1 MTNSSTSIQPSPSLD
16 IKLPKKGMPV
26 TIITGFLGS
35 GKTTLLN
42 HILNT
47 SQDLKVAVL
56 VNEFGDIDI
65 DSQLLTTIDQDMV
78 QLTNGCICCT
88 INDDLVE
95 AVYSVLERE
104 EKIDHVVIETTGVA
118 DPLPI
123 ILTFVSSQLKD
134 VTTLDSIITLVD
146 SETFTPECFQ
156 SEAAL
161 NQITFG
167 DIVVLNKTDLTTE
180 QKVEELEEW
189 IRERKWGAR
198 LLRSQQ
204 GQVPLPLILDT
215 ALFDPKAY
223 EAEAKAFA
231 EQEAHHD
238 HDHHGHDHDHHH
250 HHDHDHHHHSD
261 HLTVDGFSSMVFE
274 SDRPFILEKMQAFVT
289 DQLPEE
295 VFRAKGFMWFEKN
308 TSRYIFQLSGKR
320 YTMDADQWPN
330 APKNQLVFIGRNI
343 DTAQLKQL
351 LTDCLAS

>member
-1 MTNSSTSIQPSPSLD
+1 
-16 IKLPKKGMPV
+16 MPV

-104 EKIDHVVIETTGVA
+104 EKIDHMVIETTGVA

-123 ILTFVSSQLKD
+123 ILTFVGSQLKD
-134 VTTLDSIITLVD
+134 LTTLDSVITLVD

-167 DIVVLNKTDLTTE
+167 DIVVLNKTDLAAD

-189 IRERKWGAR
+189 IREQKWGAR

-215 ALFDPKAY
+215 TLFDPKAY
-223 EAEAKAFA
+223 EAEVKAFV
-231 EQEAHHD
+231 EQET
-238 HDHHGHDHDHHH
+238 
-250 HHDHDHHHHSD
+250 HHDHDHHHHGEHDHHHGEHDHHHHGDHDHHHHHSE
-261 HLTVDGFSSMVFE
+261 HLTIDGFSSMAFE
-274 SDRPFILEKMQAFVT
+274 SDRPFVLEKMQAFIT
-289 DQLPEE
+289 DHLPEE

-320 YTMDADQWPN
+320 YTMDNDQWPD

-343 DTAQLKQL
+343 DTAQLKEL
-351 LTDCLAS
+351 LTDCLAP

>member
-1 MTNSSTSIQPSPSLD
+1 
-16 IKLPKKGMPV
+16 MPV

-65 DSQLLTTIDQDMV
+65 DSQLLTTIDENMV

-180 QKVEELEEW
+180 QKVKELEEW
-189 IRERKWGAR
+189 IRDRKWGAR

-231 EQEAHHD
+231 EQEAHD
-238 HDHHGHDHDHHH
+238 HDHDHHH
-250 HHDHDHHHHSD
+250 HDQTMIIITMAITIITTIIRIISPSTASHRWSLKAIGPLSSKKCRLLLPISSQKKSFEPRVLCGLKKIHPAIF
-261 HLTVDGFSSMVFE
+261 FSSVASAIRWTLISGLMPQKI
-274 SDRPFILEKMQAFVT
+274 SWSLLAAILTKH
-289 DQLPEE
+289 
-295 VFRAKGFMWFEKN
+295 
-308 TSRYIFQLSGKR
+308 S
-320 YTMDADQWPN
+320 
-330 APKNQLVFIGRNI
+330 
-343 DTAQLKQL
+343 
-351 LTDCLAS
+351 